1 MKMSIAWK
9 TAVSPLSSIFFHEHR
24 NLMPIYSAHG
34 SRSRTET
41 PVDAHA
47 SVATGVGS
55 GGQRGGVHKDLKS
68 CI

>member
-1 MKMSIAWK
+1 MEDGG
-9 TAVSPLSSIFFHEHR
+9 SPLSSIFFHEQR

-34 SRSRTET
+34 SRSRMECPLT
-41 PVDAHA
+41 PDGHA
-47 SVATGVGS
+47 SAIPEAGS